1 MLMAHSREP
10 FLEAVRQAEIEIW
23 EGTLSI
29 MARTVSAATCFWEC
43 RERLLRT
50 FNCDHIE
57 VFVGEELVAS
67 SRP

>member
-1 MLMAHSREP
+1 MAHSQEP
-10 FLEAVRQAEIEIW
+10 FLDAVRQAEIEIW

-29 MARTVSAATCFWEC
+29 MAKTITAATCFWEC
-43 RERLLRT
+43 RERLLGT

-57 VFVGEELVAS
+57 IFVGEELIAS